1 MNMRYLKL
9 TIHGK
14 VQGVGYRRWFEDKA
28 NNLNLKG
35 YVKNL
40 ANGDVEAIVVGT
52 VKDVNEIIQLSMT
65 GPHTSK
71 VDQIYYSDL
80 VDYEDYDFVDFE
92 ILK

>member
-1 MNMRYLKL
+1 MRHLKL

-52 VKDVNEIIQLSMT
+52 VEDVNAIIQLSMT
-65 GPHTSK
+65 GPIGSK
-71 VDQIYYSDL
+71 VDQIYYADL
-80 VDYEDYDFVDFE
+80 VNHDAYDFTEFK

>member
-1 MNMRYLKL
+1 MRYLKL

-14 VQGVGYRRWFEDKA
+14 VQGVGYRRWFEAKA

-52 VKDVNEIIQLSMT
+52 VKDVNEIIQLSMM

-71 VDQIYYSDL
+71 VDQIYYADL